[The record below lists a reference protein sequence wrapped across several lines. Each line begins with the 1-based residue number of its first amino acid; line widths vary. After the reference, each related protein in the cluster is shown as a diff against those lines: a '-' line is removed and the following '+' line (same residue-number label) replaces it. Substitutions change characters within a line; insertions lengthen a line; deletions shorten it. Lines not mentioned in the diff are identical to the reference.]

1 MLLFQFEMSVYRT
14 NGRLHGISVFGPLIV
29 YLRQV
34 CDRFTVPSP
43 NLASRFL
50 LSNVTVW
57 QQHSRVMYVCRKPV
71 ARYVETQSDR
81 WGTKTA
87 IGWEVLNI
95 LSLGY
100 AVVVMYIQSQCL
112 QHVSLCGWL
121 YFFKIY
127 RFSCQQLW

>member
-57 QQHSRVMYVCRKPV
+57 QQLSRVMYVCRKPV
-71 ARYVETQSDR
+71 ARYVETQWQMRNQNRNRFRS
-81 WGTKTA
+81 A
-87 IGWEVLNI
+87 Q
-95 LSLGY
+95 Y
-100 AVVVMYIQSQCL
+100 FVVRLCSGSNVYPKP
-112 QHVSLCGWL
+112 VSATRLIMWL
-121 YFFKIY
+121 TVFFKIY